1 MMGVDQCL
9 LPVGG
14 LDREEALGPLGLWN
28 LGLHLKT
35 FTRGTPQMYILPHS
49 RLHLGYKKKPQGFPG
64 GPLAKRTSA
73 GGPGSTPAQRT
84 RSHMRQLRV
93 HVAQLKTPPGAAKTW
108 CSQANQ

>member
-1 MMGVDQCL
+1 VMGVDQCL

-49 RLHLGYKKKPQGFPG
+49 RLHLGYKKNHRASLVVHWLR
-64 GPLAKRTSA
+64 GPVRGARVPRLLREL
-73 GGPGSTPAQRT
+73 GPTCGS
-84 RSHMRQLRV
+84 
-93 HVAQLKTPPGAAKTW
+93 
-108 CSQANQ
+108 